1 MKRNTLL
8 LLLLMAVTLLALPS
22 CARIVAARPDADGEI
37 EIVMSD
43 YTFQPDVIRLKV
55 GQTVHLRLRNEGSKM
70 HEFMAGRDVQV
81 HGNFTE
87 PFAQDFFAG
96 LDLEI
101 TGPGMVM
108 GMEGM
113 EVDMD
118 MGGMEMEGEEMDMEG
133 SEIDMEGDEHAE
145 EGDMAMEGDEHTE
158 EEMQMEDAQ
167 AEDEHVEDE
176 HADDEMDMDMA
187 GEDEHADED
196 EHTAD
201 EEHAEGEG
209 DEHEEEAVSGQFG
222 AIQMPEMDAHAGLM
236 VMIDPQMI
244 PAGEETTI
252 TFTVPEDKVGRWEFG
267 CFQERGQHYDDG
279 MDGVI
284 IVEP

>member
-1 MKRNTLL
+1 MKRNALL
-8 LLLLMAVTLLALPS
+8 LLLLMVGMLLTVPA
-22 CARIVAARPDADGEI
+22 CARLVAASPDADGEI

-43 YTFQPDVIRLKV
+43 YTFKPDVIRLKV

-87 PFAQDFFAG
+87 PFAHDFFAG

-108 GMEGM
+108 GMEGVEM
-113 EVDMD
+113 DMD
-118 MGGMEMEGEEMDMEG
+118 MGGMEMEGDAMDGGEME
-133 SEIDMEGDEHAE
+133 MEGDDRADEEGEHAEDEHEEGEMAMEGDDHEDEMQMEEGEHAE
-145 EGDMAMEGDEHTE
+145 EEAHTEEDEMAMEGDEH
-158 EEMQMEDAQ
+158 
-167 AEDEHVEDE
+167 
-176 HADDEMDMDMA
+176 A
-187 GEDEHADED
+187 GEDGHTDE
-196 EHTAD
+196 
-201 EEHAEGEG
+201 G
-209 DEHEEEAVSGQFG
+209 EHEEEAAGGQFG

-244 PAGEETTI
+244 PAGEETVI

-279 MDGVI
+279 MDGII
-284 IVEP
+284 IVEQ

>member
-1 MKRNTLL
+1 MKRNTFL
-8 LLLLMAVTLLALPS
+8 LLLLMAGTLLVLPA
-22 CARIVAARPDADGEI
+22 CARLVAASPDADGEI

-43 YTFQPDVIRLKV
+43 YTFEPDVIRLKV

-87 PFAQDFFAG
+87 PFTHDFFAG

-108 GMEGM
+108 GRGDMEM
-113 EVDMD
+113 EMDMD
-118 MGGMEMEGEEMDMEG
+118 GMEMEGDAMEMEG
-133 SEIDMEGDEHAE
+133 DDHEDEMQMEEGEHAAEEAHTEEGHTEEDEMAMEGDEHAE
-145 EGDMAMEGDEHTE
+145 ENG
-158 EEMQMEDAQ
+158 
-167 AEDEHVEDE
+167 
-176 HADDEMDMDMA
+176 
-187 GEDEHADED
+187 HADE
-196 EHTAD
+196 
-201 EEHAEGEG
+201 G
-209 DEHEEEAVSGQFG
+209 EHEEEAAGGQFG

-244 PAGEETTI
+244 PAGEETVI
-252 TFTVPEDKVGRWEFG
+252 TFTVPKDKVGRWEFG

-279 MDGVI
+279 MNGII
-284 IVEP
+284 IVEQ

>member
-1 MKRNTLL
+1 MMKRNAVL
-8 LLLLMAVTLLALPS
+8 LLLLMAGTLLALPS
-22 CARIVAARPDADGEI
+22 CTGVLAASPDANGEI
-37 EIVMSD
+37 EIVMTD
-43 YTFQPDVIRLKV
+43 YAFEPDVIRLKV

-87 PFAQDFFAG
+87 PFSQDFFAG

-113 EVDMD
+113 EMDMD

-133 SEIDMEGDEHAE
+133 GAMDMDGGEHAE
-145 EGDMAMEGDEHTE
+145 EGEMAMEGDEHAE

-167 AEDEHVEDE
+167 AEDEHAEDE
-176 HADDEMDMDMA
+176 HAGDEMDMDME
-187 GEDEHADED
+187 GEDEHA
-196 EHTAD
+196 AD
-201 EEHAEGEG
+201 EEHTEGEG
-209 DEHEEEAVSGQFG
+209 DEHEEEAVAGQFG

-252 TFTVPEDKVGRWEFG
+252 TFTVPENKVGRWEFG
-267 CFQERGQHYDDG
+267 CFQERGQHFDDG